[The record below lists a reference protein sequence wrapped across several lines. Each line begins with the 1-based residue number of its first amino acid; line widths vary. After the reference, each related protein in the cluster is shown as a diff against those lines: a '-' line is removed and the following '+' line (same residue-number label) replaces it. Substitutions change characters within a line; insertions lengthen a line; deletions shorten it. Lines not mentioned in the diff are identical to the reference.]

1 MLTIQENSN
10 SMVEILIILL
20 LLIVNGVFAMAEIAV
35 VSARKARL
43 QQQAMEG
50 NRKAGVALGLATN
63 PNQFLS
69 TVQIGITL
77 VGILAGAFGGATVA
91 EDLGVYFKR
100 VPLLAPYGHA
110 LGVGLVVLAITY
122 FSVIL
127 GELVPKRL
135 ALSHAE
141 RIAVSL
147 AVPMRALSVVVSPF
161 ARILSLSTDFVIRLL
176 RVRPSTE
183 PPVTD
188 EEIRVLIEQGTRV
201 GVFEEAE
208 QGMIE
213 GVLRLGDRRAGELL
227 TPRTQIVWFDLN
239 DTWEEI
245 KQEIITSR
253 HSRFPLAE
261 GDLDRVLG
269 IVDAKDILVQTLRGE
284 SFDLRALSTEPLLVP
299 ESMPALQVLELFKEK
314 GSHLALVLDE
324 YGGLQGLITHN
335 DILEDIVGY
344 VPLPAGT
351 GEPIAVRREDG
362 SFLVDGL
369 LPIDRLKEILNI
381 EKWPEEEAGH
391 YQTAGGFVITH
402 FGRIPSVGQRFEWG
416 GFRFEV
422 VDMDWRRVDK
432 VLITSIQK
440 R

>member
-1 MLTIQENSN
+1 MLE
-10 SMVEILIILL
+10 VLIIFL

-43 QQQAMEG
+43 QQLAMEG
-50 NRKAGVALGLATN
+50 SRKAKAALDLATN

-91 EDLGVYFKR
+91 EELGIYFKGI
-100 VPLLAPYGHA
+100 PLLAAYGEA
-110 LGVGLVVLAITY
+110 LGVGLVVLVITY

-135 ALSHAE
+135 ALNHAE
-141 RIAVSL
+141 RIAVSM
-147 AVPMRALSVVVSPF
+147 AVPMQALSVVVSPF
-161 ARILSLSTDFVIRLL
+161 ARILSLSTDLVIRLL
-176 RVRPSTE
+176 RIRPSTE

-227 TPRTQIVWFDLN
+227 TPRTQIVWIDPN
-239 DTWEEI
+239 DSWQDI
-245 KQEIITSR
+245 KQEIISSR

-269 IVDAKDILVQTLRGE
+269 IVNAKDILAQSLRSE
-284 SFDLRALSTEPLLVP
+284 PFDLRALLTQPLLVP
-299 ESMPALQVLELFKEK
+299 ETMPALQVLDLFKQK
-314 GSHLALVLDE
+314 ASHLALVIDE
-324 YGGLQGLITHN
+324 YGGVQGLITHN

-344 VPLPAGT
+344 VPLPAGME
-351 GEPIAVRREDG
+351 EPSALRREDG
-362 SFLVDGL
+362 SLLVDGL
-369 LPIDRLKEILNI
+369 LPIDKLKEILEI
-381 EKWPEEEAGH
+381 DKWPEEEEGH
-391 YQTAGGFVITH
+391 YQTVGGFVITH
-402 FGRIPSVGQRFEWG
+402 FGRIPSAGQRFEWG
-416 GFRFEV
+416 DYAFEV

-432 VLITSIQK
+432 VLIKRIQD
-440 R
+440 RVVRPEEADWP

>member
-1 MLTIQENSN
+1 ML
-10 SMVEILIILL
+10 EILIIFL

-43 QQQAMEG
+43 QQLAEEG
-50 NRKAGVALGLATN
+50 SRKARAALDLATN

-91 EDLGVYFKR
+91 TELGLYFKR
-100 VPLLAPYGHA
+100 IPLLAPYGDA

-135 ALSHAE
+135 ALNHAE
-141 RIAVSL
+141 KIASSL
-147 AVPMRALSVVVSPF
+147 ARPMQALSAAVSPF
-161 ARILSLSTDFVIRLL
+161 VHILSFSTDIVIRLL
-176 RVRPSTE
+176 RVRPSSE

-188 EEIRVLIEQGTRV
+188 EEIRVLVEQGTRV
-201 GVFEEAE
+201 GIFKAAE

-227 TPRTQIVWFDLN
+227 TPRTQIVWLDLN
-239 DTWEEI
+239 DSWEEI
-245 KQEIITSR
+245 KQEIITSG

-261 GDLDRVLG
+261 GDLDQVLG
-269 IVDAKDILVQTLRGE
+269 IVEAKDILVQRLTGE
-284 SFDLRALSTEPLLVP
+284 SFDLRSLSTEPLLVP
-299 ESMPALQVLELFKEK
+299 ESMPALQVLELFKER

-344 VPLPAGT
+344 VPVPAGT
-351 GEPIAVRREDG
+351 EEPIAVRREDG

-369 LPIDRLKEILNI
+369 LPIERLKEILDI
-381 EKWPEEEAGH
+381 EKWPEEEVGH
-391 YQTAGGFVITH
+391 YQTVGGFVITH
-402 FGRIPSVGQRFEWG
+402 FGRIPSAGQRFEWEDY
-416 GFRFEV
+416 RFEV
-422 VDMDWRRVDK
+422 MDMDWRRVDK

>member
-1 MLTIQENSN
+1 MI
-10 SMVEILIILL
+10 EILIIFL
-20 LLIVNGVFAMAEIAV
+20 LLIINGLFAMAEIAV
-35 VSARKARL
+35 LSARKARL

-50 NRKAGVALGLATN
+50 NRKARVALGLATN

-91 EDLGVYFKR
+91 EELGIYFKR
-100 VPLLAPYGHA
+100 FAFLAPYGEA
-110 LGVGLVVLAITY
+110 LSVGLVVLAITY

-135 ALSHAE
+135 ALNHAE
-141 RIAVSL
+141 RIATSL
-147 AVPMRALSVVVSPF
+147 AVPMRALSVVMSPF
-161 ARILSLSTDFVIRLL
+161 VRILTLSTDLVIRLL
-176 RVRPSTE
+176 GIRPSTE
-183 PPVTD
+183 PPVTG
-188 EEIRVLIEQGTRV
+188 EEIKVLIEQGTRV

-227 TPRTQIVWFDLN
+227 TPRTRIVWFDLN
-239 DTWEEI
+239 DSWEEI

-261 GDLDRVLG
+261 GDLDKVLG
-269 IVDAKDILVQTLRGE
+269 IVDAKDILVQSLRGE
-284 SFDLRALSTEPLLVP
+284 SFDLRALLTEPLLVP
-299 ESMPALQVLELFKEK
+299 ESMPALQVLELFKQR

-344 VPLPAGT
+344 VPLSAGT
-351 GEPIAVRREDG
+351 EEPNAVRREDG

-381 EKWPEEEAGH
+381 EKWPDEEVGH
-391 YQTAGGFVITH
+391 YQTVGGFVITQ

-416 GFRFEV
+416 DYDFEV
-422 VDMDWRRVDK
+422 MDMDWRRVDK
-432 VLITSIQK
+432 VLITAIQK
-440 R
+440 RTSRSEEVDGP